1 MVRRVA
7 GRIPA
12 RPSRT
17 RRWPATWASSASPR
31 SISRWCRPTSSAASF
46 WSRARSPATTV
57 AGSPCAMR
65 SRSRCRRIC
74 PSPASSGWRTT
85 PRRPRTRRRARD
97 MELKVTTLE
106 GKAAGGVTVSDDIFG
121 LEPRADILQRCV
133 VWQLAK
139 RQAGTHDVKNRAEI
153 NRTGKKMYRQK
164 GTGSARHGPAK
175 VNLFRGGG
183 RSFGPTPRSHAID
196 LPKKVRALALRHA
209 LSAKAKDG
217 GIIVLDKAAVADGKT
232 KALQL
237 HLDKLGLKNAL
248 IIDGAEID
256 AGFRLA
262 ARNIPDI
269 DVLPVQGINVYDIL
283 RRHTLVL
290 TKAAVEALEARF
302 K

>member
-1 MVRRVA
+1 MARRRPAKPLRSPPRRRV
-7 GRIPA
+7 
-12 RPSRT
+12 
-17 RRWPATWASSASPR
+17 
-31 SISRWCRPTSSAASF
+31 
-46 WSRARSPATTV
+46 
-57 AGSPCAMR
+57 
-65 SRSRCRRIC
+65 
-74 PSPASSGWRTT
+74 
-85 PRRPRTRRRARD
+85 RD
-97 MELKVTTLE
+97 MELKIMSLD
-106 GKAAGGVTVSDDIFG
+106 GKAAGSVNLPDAIFG

-196 LPKKVRALALRHA
+196 LPKKVRALALKHA

-217 GIIVLDKAAVADGKT
+217 GIIVLDKASMAAGKT
-232 KALQL
+232 KVLQTSFT
-237 HLDKLGLKNAL
+237 KLGLTNAL
-248 IIDGAEID
+248 VIDGAQVD
-256 AGFRLA
+256 ANFALA
-262 ARNIPDI
+262 ARNIPNV

-290 TKAAVEALEARF
+290 TKSALEALEARF